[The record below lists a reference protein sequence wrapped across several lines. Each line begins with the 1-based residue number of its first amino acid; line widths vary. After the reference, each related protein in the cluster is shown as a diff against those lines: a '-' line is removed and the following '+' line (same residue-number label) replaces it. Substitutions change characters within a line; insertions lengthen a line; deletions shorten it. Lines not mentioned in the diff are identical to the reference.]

1 MICLSCGYLV
11 PGAMMSYGSV
21 WRARESFHGHAF
33 VHCPRVRVCCPR
45 VRMCHRTS
53 RRRRRLFRFRRQ
65 SDTSEI
71 IIIIIIITIFK
82 HGTISQYIKY
92 LQKRKKKSDL
102 PIGRV
107 LNYYINIKKIYC
119 LSICNCFI
127 LLLKVDKPF
136 CDFNSIGRL
145 FQVSAPL

>member
-1 MICLSCGYLV
+1 MKRNC
-11 PGAMMSYGSV
+11 AN
-21 WRARESFHGHAF
+21 HGIDNFALLIF
-33 VHCPRVRVCCPR
+33 
-45 VRMCHRTS
+45 
-53 RRRRRLFRFRRQ
+53 
-65 SDTSEI
+65 

-145 FQVSAPL
+145 ISYSHLSLSFCVLRLLLLIT